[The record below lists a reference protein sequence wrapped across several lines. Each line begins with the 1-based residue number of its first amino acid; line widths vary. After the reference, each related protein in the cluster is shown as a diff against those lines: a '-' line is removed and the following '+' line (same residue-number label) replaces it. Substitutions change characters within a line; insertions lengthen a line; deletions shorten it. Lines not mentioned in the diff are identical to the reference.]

1 MAQKRKRSK
10 KWISWLIILIL
21 LIAAGVV
28 VYLVWDNY
36 FSEKKSIG
44 EQAETN
50 QVEKKQEEEKGRQE
64 TDVDVDDD
72 NNDEKKVKQYEGED
86 PNKKAE
92 LTGVVTYAGVNGD
105 KLTIRVN
112 IDQYIGGGTC
122 RLSLKRGGGDIYNAE
137 ARIVDSATTATCEGF
152 DVPLSGLGSGDL
164 VIVIYISSGDKTG
177 EIKGE
182 VRI

>member
-36 FSEKKSIG
+36 FNEKKSIG

-50 QVEKKQEEEKGRQE
+50 QVEKKQEEKRGVN
-64 TDVDVDDD
+64 DGVSDDD
-72 NNDEKKVKQYEGED
+72 DDEKKVKQYEGED

-112 IDQYIGGGTC
+112 IDQYVGEGTC
-122 RLSLKRGGGDIYNAE
+122 GLSLKRGGGDIYNAE

-164 VIVIYISSGDKTG
+164 AIVIYISSGDKTG